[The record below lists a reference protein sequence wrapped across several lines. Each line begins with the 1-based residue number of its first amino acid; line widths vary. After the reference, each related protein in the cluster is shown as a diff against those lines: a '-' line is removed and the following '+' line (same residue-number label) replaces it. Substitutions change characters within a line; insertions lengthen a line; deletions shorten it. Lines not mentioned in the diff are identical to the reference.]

1 MEALGIAAS
10 IVGLLAAG
18 AKLIPWLVNIAD
30 KVADAPISV
39 KAVSPELKETIII
52 LEAIQLYVLD
62 RQAVAEN
69 RWALIL
75 LEHISVTLSGFVL
88 TYSDLERHVDFV
100 QPDKEM
106 SVFDRSKWLLKEKEI
121 LDVIRRLQNHKSSLS
136 TMLNILQCQTLR
148 QDQGLVAQLERR
160 RAAPESMAIMPVPD
174 VTTPSA
180 ISVRDDTS
188 TTASKQ
194 SNTSRV
200 SKISMLSLFPGPK
213 SPERRKGPTF
223 EFEKDLKTSWVY
235 KRSSFGFLSQSKT
248 SLLSRRGTERG
259 VAMSALSKVSWT
271 EIPNLSV
278 FNLPVFASDI
288 YNSEWYG
295 PIFASGPVESPESVH
310 RPNSKLGPDVESILK
325 EIKQSKLFWGKQ
337 TDTAEDITTRA
348 DELQP
353 PWVNLI
359 KISVNQ
365 DHKGTYSDEIMK
377 WASGRDPSMDF
388 LRESQHRIH
397 SSGQWFL
404 GHPTYKNWLNHD
416 HDSPDSRFLRI
427 TRCPGSGKTVLSTS
441 IIDDLQSKRQRPQ
454 SLVRSALTCTTYFY
468 CSAVNRNGQLQNFD
482 YFTIVLSSLIK
493 QILRQLLYLPTS
505 VIECYQRSLAKGR
518 SSLSAADDSETL
530 LESLAQEFDSLFIVI
545 DDPDELYDGHGAYGT
560 IEPLFRLTSTIPNVK
575 TILLSRITFHLD
587 ILYSFPIIKLGDPNT
602 SEDINRY
609 IRDGLSRLQERNAI
623 KGFSPEIFNKISQR
637 VNGMFLWAR
646 LMINSLWLGQVNNEE
661 EALEAASSTP
671 EGLQQIAWFG
681 ADGHELD
688 IRRKVIML
696 MCAASRPL
704 QWSELKHMLNTS
716 EESWERDYE
725 ESIYFTAPFGWVVV
739 HSSNTYLKQ
748 IASDFFIH
756 LYPKGEFEVRE
767 DEAHEN
773 IAGILMPTDAVS
785 NYIASRNLRITNPK
799 KLMIIKDLCREYTIR
814 KSLEGEK

>member
-62 RQAVAEN
+62 RQA
-69 RWALIL
+69 
-75 LEHISVTLSGFVL
+75 
-88 TYSDLERHVDFV
+88 RHVDFV

-106 SVFDRSKWLLKEKEI
+106 SVFDRSKWLPKEKEI
-121 LDVIRRLQNHKSSLS
+121 LDVIL
-136 TMLNILQCQTLR
+136 ILYERHRTQCNLLVSQTLR

-200 SKISMLSLFPGPK
+200 SKVSMLSLFPGPK

-359 KISVNQ
+359 NISVNQ

-397 SSGQWFL
+397 SSGQ
-404 GHPTYKNWLNHD
+404 
-416 HDSPDSRFLRI
+416 
-427 TRCPGSGKTVLSTS
+427 C
-441 IIDDLQSKRQRPQ
+441 
-454 SLVRSALTCTTYFY
+454 
-468 CSAVNRNGQLQNFD
+468 
-482 YFTIVLSSLIK
+482 LIK

>member
-62 RQAVAEN
+62 RQARDMSTLCN
-69 RWALIL
+69 LIKRFIL
-75 LEHISVTLSGFVL
+75 
-88 TYSDLERHVDFV
+88 YERHRT
-100 QPDKEM
+100 QCN
-106 SVFDRSKWLLKEKEI
+106 LL
-121 LDVIRRLQNHKSSLS
+121 VS
-136 TMLNILQCQTLR
+136 QTLR

-200 SKISMLSLFPGPK
+200 SKVSMLSLFPGPK

-359 KISVNQ
+359 NISVNQ

-427 TRCPGSGKTVLSTS
+427 TRCPGSGKTVL
-441 IIDDLQSKRQRPQ
+441 I
-454 SLVRSALTCTTYFY
+454 
-468 CSAVNRNGQLQNFD
+468 NRNGQLQNFD

-725 ESIYFTAPFGWVVV
+725 ESIYFTAPFRFF
-739 HSSNTYLKQ
+739 HSSVREFFLTASNTAGFQ
-748 IASDFFIH
+748 PS
-756 LYPKGEFEVRE
+756 YPKGEFEVRE